1 MGDVLILQDL
11 EWINCHLTDYLQIG
25 GYRITEVNIDDIK
38 AFEEKPV
45 VTLLSPGI
53 VSKKI
58 DFDNFTKEKI
68 FQIAWRS
75 YFRKISHKKFGK
87 WKICFQ
93 LN

>member
-1 MGDVLILQDL
+1 MVNFAKTISDEWADDGILVNV
-11 EWINCHLTDYLQIG
+11 INPWGMVAPVRL
-25 GYRITEVNIDDIK
+25 K

>member
-1 MGDVLILQDL
+1 MMTPMRL
-11 EWINCHLTDYLQIG
+11 
-25 GYRITEVNIDDIK
+25 K

-75 YFRKISHKKFGK
+75 YFRKISLRIWKVENLLSIKLKKYPN
-87 WKICFQ
+87 
-93 LN
+93 LRT

>member
-1 MGDVLILQDL
+1 MMTPMRL
-11 EWINCHLTDYLQIG
+11 
-25 GYRITEVNIDDIK
+25 K
-38 AFEEKPV
+38 AFGEEPV

-87 WKICFQ
+87 WKICFHIK
-93 LN
+93 LKKYPNLRT

>member
-1 MGDVLILQDL
+1 MMTPMRL
-11 EWINCHLTDYLQIG
+11 
-25 GYRITEVNIDDIK
+25 K

-75 YFRKISHKKFGK
+75 YFRKISHNKCGK
-87 WKICFQ
+87 WKICFE

>member
-1 MGDVLILQDL
+1 MVNFAKTISDEWADDGILVNV
-11 EWINCHLTDYLQIG
+11 INPQRMMTPMRL
-25 GYRITEVNIDDIK
+25 K

-68 FQIAWRS
+68 FQIA
-75 YFRKISHKKFGK
+75 
-87 WKICFQ
+87 
-93 LN
+93 